1 MKGFTLLEI
10 LLVIALITVVSVI
23 SPPIYT
29 KIVSQTAIN
38 SNISTLI
45 SVLHKAQSNSLASL
59 YDSVWGVKI
68 ENNKFTLFKGNDYSS
83 RDQNFDEPYD
93 SYGNFTT
100 SGDNEIIFP
109 KLNTLNK
116 KYLVVISN
124 DEKTINLNINEFGV
138 IDY

>member
-10 LLVIALITVVSVI
+10 LLVITLITIVSVI

-29 KIVSQTAIN
+29 KIISQTAIN
-38 SNISTLI
+38 SNISTLV

-68 ENNKFTLFKGNDYSS
+68 ENNKFTLFKGLNYQS
-83 RDQNFDEPYD
+83 RDTTFDEQYD

-100 SGDNEIIFP
+100 SSDNEIIFP

-116 KYLVVISN
+116 KYLVTISN
-124 DEKTINLNINEFGV
+124 DEKIVNLNVNEFGI